1 MPGHG
6 DCLPPRGRNREWTR
20 PGEAGKL
27 EEGWAQAKVLVEMG
41 GRLQGLAPSST
52 PGSGLTSSH
61 LASVTSLSTG
71 QGQGT
76 GSSHGW

>member
-1 MPGHG
+1 MDSSGSSRKVGGRLGAGQGVGG
-6 DCLPPRGRNREWTR
+6 D
-20 PGEAGKL
+20 
-27 EEGWAQAKVLVEMG
+27 G